1 MRKRSNVHPP
11 SLVHSDS
18 NQLSKR
24 LVTYPEFLR
33 DLESLGKV

>member
-24 LVTYPEFLR
+24 LVTYPR